1 MKRWTNEEV
10 KDLERL
16 IKDGRGIDYLV
27 SYFGR
32 SSDSISKKVYSLGL
46 KISRKY
52 RHWTDSEVKR
62 FKRDWYDGSIS
73 MNKLMLRYNRTELA
87 LKDKASRLGLSVRPY
102 DDEYL
107 SVLDICNE
115 MGVSEDRV
123 LHWLRVGLN
132 YRVSKSGRVKYLIS
146 QEDLLDFLRDNPDRY
161 DASKISEYLFVD
173 EPDWLIQKRKDDYV
187 FCTSKSHVE
196 YTNEEDIKIERLFK
210 QGKSDKEIAK
220 EMRRS
225 ESALK
230 KHREILGYS
239 RKRYN
244 LYEIEILKKNSRYL
258 TVDELLE
265 LLPLRDKKSIK
276 YKCNDL
282 GIPYHTRKSRCES
295 R

>member
-1 MKRWTNEEV
+1 
-10 KDLERL
+10 
-16 IKDGRGIDYLV
+16 
-27 SYFGR
+27 
-32 SSDSISKKVYSLGL
+32 
-46 KISRKY
+46 
-52 RHWTDSEVKR
+52 
-62 FKRDWYDGSIS
+62 

-115 MGVSEDRV
+115 MDVSEDRV
-123 LHWLRVGLN
+123 LHWLRVGLK
-132 YRVSKSGRVKYLIS
+132 YRVIKVKYLIS
-146 QEDLLDFLRDNPDRY
+146 QEDLLDFLRNNPDRY

-187 FCTSKSHVE
+187 FCTSKSHIE
-196 YTNEEDIKIERLFK
+196 YTNEEDMKIERLFK
-210 QGKSDKEIAK
+210 QGKSDK

-230 KHREILGYS
+230 KHREILG
-239 RKRYN
+239 YN

-282 GIPYHTRKSRCES
+282 GLPYHTRKSRCES